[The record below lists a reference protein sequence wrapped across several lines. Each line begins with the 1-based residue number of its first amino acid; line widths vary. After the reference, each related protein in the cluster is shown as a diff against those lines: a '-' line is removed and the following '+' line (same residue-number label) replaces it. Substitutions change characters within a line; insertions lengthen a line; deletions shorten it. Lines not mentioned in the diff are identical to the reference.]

1 MNHKAV
7 ILVPTDFTPVGDSA
21 VRYAVE
27 LSKILKSEIYLLHI
41 VAKEKEIVQAEA
53 VLDNMVNNLVNENI
67 MAHSLVEVGSIFDDI
82 GKVAERLNAKL
93 IVMGTHG
100 VKGMQHIMGSKALKV
115 ITNSDVPF
123 VVVQKTPMRDYGFK
137 HIVLPIDFNQEVKQ
151 GMIYACEMAKYFNSK
166 IHIVYPL
173 EKDEFILA
181 KITRNIPHAEEYL
194 QEQGIDYE
202 ITGIEKNDFAKDLIT
217 FSQQNHADLITLIN
231 NHENIFT
238 YFGGS
243 FEQTVIGNNA
253 EIPVMVINHI
263 ALKTAYGFS
272 IYFG

>member
-1 MNHKAV
+1 MTKKAN
-7 ILVPTDFTPVGDSA
+7 ILVPTDFTAIGNSA
-21 VRYAVE
+21 VNYASQ
-27 LSKILKSEIYLLHI
+27 LAKILNADIHLLHVVSKDKDI
-41 VAKEKEIVQAEA
+41 ANAKAILNKEAEA
-53 VLDNMVNNLVNENI
+53 LTKQGI
-67 MAHSLVEVGSIFDDI
+67 TTHTIVETGNIFDDI
-82 GKVAERLNAKL
+82 GKVAERENAKL
-93 IVMGTHG
+93 IIMGTHG

-123 VVVQKTPMRDYGFK
+123 VVVQKKPMNEHGFK
-137 HIVLPIDFNQEVKQ
+137 QIVLPIDFNQEVKQ
-151 GMIYACEMAKYFNSK
+151 SMVYACEMAKYFNSK

-181 KITRNIPHAEEYL
+181 KITRNIPYTEDYL
-194 QEQGIDYE
+194 IEQGISYE
-202 ITGIEKNDFAKDLIT
+202 ISGIEKKDFAKDLVK
-217 FSQQNHADLITLIN
+217 FAHQNNADLITLIN

-243 FEQTVIGNNA
+243 FEQTIIGNEA
-253 EIPVMVINHI
+253 EIPVMAINHI